1 MISPRQPISPR
12 FAALP
17 PATKGMVWALTGIF
31 LFTLLGAVVKVLGGR
46 LDSFQIA
53 FFRSFG
59 AFVALLPVV
68 FITGP
73 RQAFYTKRLGR
84 HLSRSLTGVAAIACG
99 FYALVHLPLA
109 DVTALGFTKPLF
121 LVPLAALLLGE
132 TVRWRRTLAI
142 LVGFC
147 GVLIMARPG
156 QSGFDPTLGVALADA
171 FISTFSAIHVK
182 KLAETERPLTMV
194 IYLSLF
200 ASIFLLIPALVFWQA
215 PTGEE
220 YLLLGAIGLL
230 GALGQACIVCA
241 YKTGE
246 ATAITSLEYAKLP
259 LAVFLGWIMFAE
271 LPDLW
276 SLCGAIIIIGST
288 CYIAYREAQLG
299 KRRPPTLTT

>member
-1 MISPRQPISPR
+1 MINPHRHIALR

-17 PATKGMVWALTGIF
+17 MPTQGIVWALMGIF
-31 LFTLLGAVVKVLGGR
+31 LFTFLGVLVKLLGER

-59 AFVALLPVV
+59 AFVVLLPVALIV
-68 FITGP
+68 GP
-73 RQAFYTKRLGR
+73 RQAFHTQRLGR
-84 HLSRSLTGVAAIACG
+84 HLSRSLTGVMAIACG

-156 QSGFDPTLGVALADA
+156 QSGFDPTLGIALADA

-182 KLAETERPLTMV
+182 KLSETERPLTMV
-194 IYLSLF
+194 IYMSLF
-200 ASIFLLIPALVFWQA
+200 ASIFLLIPAVVFWRA
-215 PTGEE
+215 PTMEE
-220 YLLLGAIGLL
+220 YVLLGLTGLL
-230 GALGQACIVCA
+230 GAVGQACIVRA
-241 YKTGE
+241 YKIGQ
-246 ATAITSLEYAKLP
+246 ATTVTSLDYAKLP

-271 LPDLW
+271 LPDIW

-299 KRRPPTLTT
+299 KKRPPTLAT